1 MKVSTSQL
9 RSAIRN
15 FLREERAPAGY
26 YDPPEGQEIPDE
38 LYDEMEDIFERAATD
53 PNGKTEFKGA
63 GGYYTLEDDSL
74 EGDGQFI
81 LYDPSGK
88 EELFYANDKNAI
100 ASLEERIISI
110 LMKEGD
116 IR

>member
-1 MKVSTSQL
+1 MKVSTRQL

-53 PNGKTEFKGA
+53 PDGKAEFKGA
-63 GGYYTLEDDSL
+63 DGYYTLEDDSL
-74 EGDGQFI
+74 GGDGQYV
-81 LYDPSGK
+81 LHDPSGK
-88 EELFYANDKNAI
+88 EDLFYANDKNAV
-100 ASLEERIISI
+100 ANLEERIVSI
-110 LMKEGD
+110 LMKAGD
-116 IR
+116 TR